1 MLNAALLHCVLGAAW
16 ATIAKWELRAAL
28 ALGTGQWASHAW
40 GCWVLGGDSRESIPG
55 ETFVHALVKLWCV
68 VAGQPRDGS
77 PARAS
82 SVKLIGRH
90 SQPVKNGAPRPQV
103 RPQEGAREEGGV
115 MASPRRRRD
124 RIQRRR
130 KRTGAEEKRAAG
142 ERGRERE
149 NEERFRGHHI
159 RPRAPSVLARRQRRR
174 PRTPQPRISVA
185 RPGALVG
192 VLQAISPRGPATG
205 TESPTPGWRLA
216 AQSRGARGAC
226 GWRVRVGS
234 YGPWR
239 GTGGRRCAAL
249 PAEAGVTKGR
259 KALQVTRRLAGFL
272 QCNCGK
278 VWATTPPDKDF
289 PSGMMM
295 N

>member
-68 VAGQPRDGS
+68 VAGQPRDVS

-103 RPQEGAREEGGV
+103 RPQEGAREEDGV

-142 ERGRERE
+142 ERAGARERMRSGFE
-149 NEERFRGHHI
+149 GTI
-159 RPRAPSVLARRQRRR
+159 RPGGEVETQAAHAAATHLGRTAGRTGWCAASHLAKRAGNRNGEPDSRLAAGGTVTWGAWCVWLARACVPARTVHGAAPAVVGALRCRRR
-174 PRTPQPRISVA
+174 PA
-185 RPGALVG
+185 
-192 VLQAISPRGPATG
+192 
-205 TESPTPGWRLA
+205 
-216 AQSRGARGAC
+216 
-226 GWRVRVGS
+226 
-234 YGPWR
+234 
-239 GTGGRRCAAL
+239 
-249 PAEAGVTKGR
+249 
-259 KALQVTRRLAGFL
+259 
-272 QCNCGK
+272 
-278 VWATTPPDKDF
+278 
-289 PSGMMM
+289 
-295 N
+295 